1 LSFALRIYLDAG
13 ATRVVVLTTSIVEGP
28 MPRHIDTRIGII
40 GPKEVS
46 VNNFPYIPQRREI
59 SRSAPIPHVKRSS

>member
-1 LSFALRIYLDAG
+1 
-13 ATRVVVLTTSIVEGP
+13 VEGP

-59 SRSAPIPHVKRSS
+59 SRSAPTPYVKRSS

>member
-1 LSFALRIYLDAG
+1 
-13 ATRVVVLTTSIVEGP
+13 

-46 VNNFPYIPQRREI
+46 INNFPYIPQRREI
-59 SRSAPIPHVKRSS
+59 SRSAPTPYIKRSSWFKAYCVYKRI